1 MADMSGRQ
9 GGPIMLP
16 ALPQD

>member
-9 GGPIMLP
+9 GGPAMLP